1 MSVNVTPNPATENAK
16 LTISLTEAAKNVS
29 VTFTN
34 AVGQQVKTMN
44 LGSVNANDA
53 QKFNVKISDLTK
65 GLYIYTVNADG
76 KKYSNKLMV
85 N

>member
-1 MSVNVTPNPATENAK
+1 
-16 LTISLTEAAKNVS
+16 
-29 VTFTN
+29 
-34 AVGQQVKTMN
+34 VKTLN
-44 LGSVNANDA
+44 LGSIDANSTE
-53 QKFNVKISDLTK
+53 KFNVKVSDLTK

>member
-1 MSVNVTPNPATENAK
+1 
-16 LTISLTEAAKNVS
+16 
-29 VTFTN
+29 
-34 AVGQQVKTMN
+34 MN